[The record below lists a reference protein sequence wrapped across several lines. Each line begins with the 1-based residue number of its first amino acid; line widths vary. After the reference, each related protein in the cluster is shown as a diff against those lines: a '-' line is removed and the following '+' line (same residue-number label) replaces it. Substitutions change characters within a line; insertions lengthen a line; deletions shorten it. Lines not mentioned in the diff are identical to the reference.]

1 MKRSPLLILV
11 LIAVGCGDQ
20 RNTTDM
26 GQPQASEAARED
38 QPVPE
43 LESVLEAVG
52 PPPDEVGIS
61 RMMITLLLMMIGVT
75 AISSITSL
83 YLYWWRRKLTDGERM
98 FVPED
103 LLDALDKMHAA
114 DKEAVNS
121 LQLLSQNISDS
132 KESTSDSISDL
143 RKTFLSLRDLVKQ
156 RDAQI
161 EKLQG
166 GYDVVL
172 LRRFLERILLVEDA
186 ILRTL
191 TEFPGSTE
199 ALDIVHKSLQN
210 ALEECDIE
218 PFEPSIGDKYSSLGP
233 FVAADP
239 AKVTIV
245 SEDQVPGTIARV
257 DKVGSRARIGDE
269 KWAAIRRAEVAVYQA
284 SASIEQKEGR

>member
-20 RNTTDM
+20 QNTTDM

-61 RMMITLLLMMIGVT
+61 RMMITLLLMMIVVT

-83 YLYWWRRKLTDGERM
+83 YLYWWRRKLTDKERM
-98 FVPED
+98 LAPENF
-103 LLDALDKMHAA
+103 LDALHQMHAA

-121 LQLLSQNISDS
+121 LHSLRQNISDS

-186 ILRTL
+186 ILSTRR
-191 TEFPGSTE
+191 EFPGSTE
-199 ALDIVHKSLQN
+199 ALDIVHESLQS

-218 PFEPSIGDKYSSLGP
+218 PFEPSIGEKYSSLRP
-233 FVAADP
+233 FVADDP
-239 AKVTIV
+239 DYIDSV
-245 SEDQVPGTIARV
+245 SEDQVPGTIASV
-257 DKVGSRARIGDE
+257 DQVGSRARIGDE
-269 KWAAIRRAEVAVYQA
+269 KWAAIRRAEVTVYQA
-284 SASIEQKEGR
+284 AASIKQKEGR